1 MPMQMCTL
9 RSSWPVLKTSVVSA
23 PQKIKVA
30 ERSAMLIKW
39 LLWTP
44 KAWWTAS
51 KAVKMN
57 QHHLIVIY
65 FSFWT
70 ELCSNKNSFIP
81 SAEQS
86 SELNEVQD
94 NCLLQCYSDSDDTD
108 SDEFMACAQNI
119 CNVTTPDNEGCGKK
133 CFFFYMTVMDPTGL
147 GECFQR
153 CEDEPTPSDCMV
165 SLFIFFFWELSI
177 SYIYI
182 YDSLILL
189 AAQLSEIDEIQEQCV
204 LECYNNYDDA
214 YADEYVE
221 EFMVC
226 AQNSCDVS
234 IPDNIGC
241 RNTCYSDHMPA
252 WDVRGLVNC
261 FQSCE
266 E

>member
-1 MPMQMCTL
+1 MLQWFWWHRFWWVYGL
-9 RSSWPVLKTSVVSA
+9 RSKH
-23 PQKIKVA
+23 
-30 ERSAMLIKW
+30 M
-39 LLWTP
+39 
-44 KAWWTAS
+44 
-51 KAVKMN
+51 
-57 QHHLIVIY
+57 
-65 FSFWT
+65 
-70 ELCSNKNSFIP
+70 
-81 SAEQS
+81 
-86 SELNEVQD
+86 
-94 NCLLQCYSDSDDTD
+94 QCYHTRQRRLWKEVFLFLYDGHGSHRPRRMLPTLWRWTNPIWLYGFSLY
-108 SDEFMACAQNI
+108 
-119 CNVTTPDNEGCGKK
+119 
-133 CFFFYMTVMDPTGL
+133 FFLLRAEHF
-147 GECFQR
+147 
-153 CEDEPTPSDCMV
+153 
-165 SLFIFFFWELSI
+165 
-177 SYIYI
+177 IYI

>member
-1 MPMQMCTL
+1 MRFRITACYNATVILMTPILMNL
-9 RSSWPVLKTSVVSA
+9 WPALKTYAMLPHQTTKVV
-23 PQKIKVA
+23 
-30 ERSAMLIKW
+30 ERSVSFSIW
-39 LLWTP
+39 RSWIP
-44 KAWWTAS
+44 QAS
-51 KAVKMN
+51 ANASNVVKMN
-57 QHHLIVIY
+57 QPHLIVW
-65 FSFWT
+65 F
-70 ELCSNKNSFIP
+70 L
-81 SAEQS
+81 
-86 SELNEVQD
+86 
-94 NCLLQCYSDSDDTD
+94 
-108 SDEFMACAQNI
+108 
-119 CNVTTPDNEGCGKK
+119 
-133 CFFFYMTVMDPTGL
+133 
-147 GECFQR
+147 
-153 CEDEPTPSDCMV
+153 
-165 SLFIFFFWELSI
+165 SLFFFFWELSI